1 MDYVREV
8 EKFLIEKRNKGLMI
22 FHRDWLL
29 IEKWEAWGIPIKI
42 VKEGIDSA
50 LTGLNFSQKGE
61 FHTVPTLTYCEHQ
74 VLKLWKHFK
83 ESRVGKLQDFE
94 NHREYLPFVEKALRY
109 LQNLCRRLEDD
120 IKARKEKNYAISKEL
135 KYWLFSNLEKIEKK
149 VRDNKIAEMGKLE
162 EELERLDNQI
172 LNKIKEIIG
181 EKTFL
186 AMKEECEKRLSPY
199 RGRMEGSDYSESLE
213 AMLASR
219 LRREYGLRSL
229 LEEDFYRDF

>member
-50 LTGLNFSQKGE
+50 LTSLNFSQKGE
-61 FHTVPTLTYCEHQ
+61 LHTVPTLTYCEHK
-74 VLKLWKHFK
+74 VLTLWKHFK
-83 ESRVGKLQDFE
+83 ENRVGKLRDFE
-94 NHREYLPFVEKALRY
+94 NHGKDLPFIEKALRY
-109 LQNLCRRLEDD
+109 LQNLCMRLEDD
-120 IKARKEKNYAISKEL
+120 IKARKEKNYRIFKEL
-135 KYWLFSNLEKIEKK
+135 KYWLFS
-149 VRDNKIAEMGKLE
+149 KL
-162 EELERLDNQI
+162 EELERKLREDTITEMKELEKELQRLDNEL

-199 RGRMEGSDYSESLE
+199 RGRMEERDYSESLE

-219 LRREYGLRSL
+219 LRRKYGLRSL
-229 LEEDFYRDF
+229 LGDEFYRDF